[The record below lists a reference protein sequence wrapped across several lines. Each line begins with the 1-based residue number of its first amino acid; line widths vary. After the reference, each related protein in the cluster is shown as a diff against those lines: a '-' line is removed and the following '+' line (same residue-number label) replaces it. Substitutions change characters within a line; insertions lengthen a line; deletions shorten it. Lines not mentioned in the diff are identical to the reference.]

1 MNNEIKINGKNYKL
15 KEVDF
20 NGICVLEDLGF
31 SAAEIKSKTF
41 SSMRA
46 CFAYHAGLDL
56 VSASKEIEEHFKNK
70 GKFEDF
76 APFIE
81 KVVNSDFFQNL
92 S

>member
-1 MNNEIKINGKNYKL
+1 MNNEIKINGKTYKL

-31 SAAEIKSKTF
+31 SAAEIKNKTF

-56 VSASKEIEEHFKNK
+56 VTASKEIEEHFKNK

>member
-1 MNNEIKINGKNYKL
+1 MNEIKINGKTYNL

-31 SAAEIKSKTF
+31 SVADIKSKTF
-41 SSMRA
+41 SSLRA

-56 VSASKEIEEHFKNK
+56 VSASKEIEEHLKNK
-70 GKFEDF
+70 GKVADF

>member
-1 MNNEIKINGKNYKL
+1 MNNEIKINGKTYKL

-31 SAAEIKSKTF
+31 SVSDLKGKTF
-41 SSMRA
+41 STIRA
-46 CFAYHAGLDL
+46 CFAYHSDLDL
-56 VSASKEIEEHFKNK
+56 LSANKEIEEHFKNK
-70 GKFEDF
+70 GKISDF
-76 APFIE
+76 NPFIE